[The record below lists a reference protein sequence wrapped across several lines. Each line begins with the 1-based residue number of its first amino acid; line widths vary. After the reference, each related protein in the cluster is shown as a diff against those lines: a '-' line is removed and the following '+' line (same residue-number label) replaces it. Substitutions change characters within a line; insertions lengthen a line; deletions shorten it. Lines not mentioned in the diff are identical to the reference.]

1 MKVSPLTL
9 IILLCCLVISVN
21 AIRSITESYNV
32 GIVYDAKKIQLQ
44 SQYLNLIQKKNEL
57 DYINTPFF
65 AEKQLRESLN
75 YYKPGE
81 RLIVFTDK
89 PESLIISPE
98 INTKKDIARIWLDV
112 LLNGIQSPRL

>member
-1 MKVSPLTL
+1 MKVSPLSL

-81 RLIVFTDK
+81 RLIVFTEK
-89 PESLIISPE
+89 PQSLIVTQE
-98 INTKKDIARIWLDV
+98 TDTQKDVARIWLEI
-112 LLNGIQSPRL
+112 LINGIQSPRL